1 MLNNTLKKIVP
12 LIAFLFIINTLSAKE
27 LDYIP
32 KNIFRSKCEN
42 STNEI
47 YLLDGFQDK
56 SYILEI
62 SDFGDGY
69 ITFKMAL
76 YNNSD
81 CKSTLFNKLE
91 YFEVKNYIL
100 LPEKLESDK
109 TIYMANSTLWCS
121 EDKIMELGTT
131 SEKVAKE
138 LIIPKKCGALQN
150 NGETVTLDRNC
161 MGDNGFLQ
169 FKKKRDFFP
178 GAFLALKYDDQEN
191 KLLLF
196 ENKKNGS
203 SKIRDNYV
211 ELFSISNNSLSE
223 NDIYNAY
230 KKP

>member
-1 MLNNTLKKIVP
+1 MLKNTLKIIVK
-12 LIAFLFIINTLSAKE
+12 LIVCIFITNTLSAHE
-27 LDYIP
+27 LGNIP

-81 CKSTLFNKLE
+81 CKSTLFNKLK

-121 EDKIMELGTT
+121 E
-131 SEKVAKE
+131 A
-138 LIIPKKCGALQN
+138 
-150 NGETVTLDRNC
+150 
-161 MGDNGFLQ
+161 
-169 FKKKRDFFP
+169 
-178 GAFLALKYDDQEN
+178 
-191 KLLLF
+191 LLLVRRR
-196 ENKKNGS
+196 
-203 SKIRDNYV
+203 IRFRHEPV
-211 ELFSISNNSLSE
+211 PE
-223 NDIYNAY
+223 
-230 KKP
+230 K